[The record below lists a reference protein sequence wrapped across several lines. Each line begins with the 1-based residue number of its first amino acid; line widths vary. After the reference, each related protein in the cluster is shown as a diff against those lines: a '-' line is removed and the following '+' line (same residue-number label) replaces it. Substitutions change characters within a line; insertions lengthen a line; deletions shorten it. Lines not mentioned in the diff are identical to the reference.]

1 MLSFSL
7 DVLFKTIQQSI
18 NQIRKRSL
26 RISYKNQKT
35 SYQNLLKAHN
45 RLTIHQKNLQV
56 LITEIYKIVNGVAPA
71 IMNSLL
77 EFRNNEYDIRN
88 FQVLSTDFRRAVKR
102 GISYS
107 YLLRTISEKIP
118 SECKLAASLE
128 EFKVKIKK

>member
-1 MLSFSL
+1 MFCSR
-7 DVLFKTIQQSI
+7 QSNNLI
-18 NQIRKRSL
+18 NQIRKRS
-26 RISYKNQKT
+26 QKT

-45 RLTIHQKNLQV
+45 RPTIHQRILQV
-56 LITEIYKIVNGVAPA
+56 LITEIYKIVNGVALA

-88 FQVLSTDFRRAVKR
+88 FQVLSTDFRRTLNH

-107 YLLRTISEKIP
+107 YLLRTIPAKIP

>member
-1 MLSFSL
+1 MFCSR
-7 DVLFKTIQQSI
+7 QSNNLI
-18 NQIRKRSL
+18 NQIRKRS
-26 RISYKNQKT
+26 QKT

-45 RLTIHQKNLQV
+45 RPTIHQRILQV
-56 LITEIYKIVNGVAPA
+56 LITEIYKIVNGVALA

-88 FQVLSTDFRRAVKR
+88 FQVLSIDFRRTLNHA
-102 GISYS
+102 ISYS
-107 YLLRTISEKIP
+107 YLLRTIPAKIP

>member
-1 MLSFSL
+1 MFCSR
-7 DVLFKTIQQSI
+7 QSNNLI
-18 NQIRKRSL
+18 NQIRKRS
-26 RISYKNQKT
+26 QKT

-45 RLTIHQKNLQV
+45 RATIHQRILQV
-56 LITEIYKIVNGVAPA
+56 LITEIYKIVNGVVLA

-88 FQVLSTDFRRAVKR
+88 FQVLSTDFRRTLNH

-107 YLLRTISEKIP
+107 YLLRTIPAKIP